1 MRISCICVYEEE
13 LKFLN
18 FLKEV
23 SKMAKSQNKSAKDL
37 MTELKDSPFPSI
49 QPVESSLLIDES
61 PEDIQR
67 LEGLL
72 KLVKQ
77 VGDESYKLVRDSIDN
92 PNFEEAEIEFDEKEF
107 NASKA
112 TWRSITGT
120 SGWSNW
126 GYRTHNAGVYI
137 DFCEKKEKVLVK
149 VIKLDIE
156 RSLREVAHNLNQIGA
171 DCEKVLE
178 SMHGIDLDEIHKTV
192 TLEHTVF
199 KNLFK

>member
-1 MRISCICVYEEE
+1 MRRLSCIYTYEEE

-18 FLKEV
+18 FLKELNKM
-23 SKMAKSQNKSAKDL
+23 SKAQNKSAKDL
-37 MTELKDSPFPSI
+37 MKELKDSPFPSI
-49 QPVESSLLIDES
+49 QPIESSLLIDES

-77 VGDESYKLVRDSIDN
+77 VGDESYKLVKDSIDS
-92 PNFEEAEIEFDEKEF
+92 PHFEEAEIEFDEKEF
-107 NASKA
+107 NAAKSV
-112 TWRSITGT
+112 WRSIT

-137 DFCEKKEKVLVK
+137 DFCERKDKVLVK

-156 RSLREVAHNLNQIGA
+156 KSLKEVAHNLNQIGA

-178 SMHGIDLDEIHKTV
+178 SMNSIDLDEIHKTV